1 MKQVSVICSL
11 FVLISLFYL
20 WTPNCIHAFDINNT
34 VTNDGDL
41 SVDMGIEG
49 ASSPDDG
56 ISRLDRYRFELDGRD
71 GTASVTN
78 VYVPET
84 GQTNAGIGYTANP
97 GNPALL
103 GGIFGGKLSA
113 DEEIGVSAC
122 TSDAYCAGAASSS
135 FDVEELTS
143 ESTGSFA
150 DSTYAINASGRTS
163 TLGGSFG
170 IGVMETIAT
179 PDSSG
184 NERNIYEL
192 KGQGVFSIA
201 GQYGFGCSQVAAA
214 EPDPFAGVGGS
225 GFNGHGGIGIGGLC
239 GGGGTSTGGG

>member
-11 FVLISLFYL
+11 FMLISSFYL
-20 WTPNCIHAFDINNT
+20 WAPNCIHAFDINNT

-41 SVDMGIEG
+41 SVDMSIAG

-97 GNPALL
+97 GNPALF
-103 GGIFGGKLSA
+103 GGVFGGKLSA
-113 DEEIGVSAC
+113 DEEIGVSSC
-122 TSDAYCAGAASSS
+122 NSEAYCAGAASST
-135 FDVEELTS
+135 FDVEELAS
-143 ESTGSFA
+143 ESTGSFN

-170 IGVMETIAT
+170 IGVAENIVT
-179 PDSSG
+179 PDPSVH
-184 NERNIYEL
+184 EKNIYEL
-192 KGQGVFSIA
+192 RGEGVFSIA
-201 GQYGFGCSQVAAA
+201 GEYGFGCSDVAEA
-214 EPDPFAGVGGS
+214 EPDPFAGVGNY
-225 GFNGHGGIGIGGLC
+225 GFNHDGIGFGGLC
-239 GGGGTSTGGG
+239 GGGSSSGGG